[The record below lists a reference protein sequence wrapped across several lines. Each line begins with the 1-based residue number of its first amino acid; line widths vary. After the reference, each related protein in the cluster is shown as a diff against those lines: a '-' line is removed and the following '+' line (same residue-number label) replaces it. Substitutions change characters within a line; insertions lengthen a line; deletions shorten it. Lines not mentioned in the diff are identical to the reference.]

1 MNLRFDLSKQALWS
15 RALALALCAPLGGC
29 GGGDSSPAAAAGA
42 GSGGSGAAAAGGSGG
57 SSAGAG
63 GSSAGAGGSGGVAGT
78 GGSGG
83 VALPPDSRCV
93 PDDEQAPAVFVG
105 ASGDDKNPGTQ
116 DMPVRSFARAL
127 AIVGPGQDVRVLGG
141 TYTEKLKVAKGGSA
155 DKPLRILA
163 AKGEKVVLDATGSD
177 AGKPIDV
184 TGSFVLVQGFEVT
197 GSVNQCVDA
206 SGTDIVLCRLE
217 VHDCDSHGV
226 QISGQRVWAEGNTI
240 RGASL
245 ENEGGALGQSGW
257 GSALKVKV
265 GGEDITLTHNRL
277 YHNWGEGVAVTRG
290 KKVTVRE
297 NYAYDNFAVN
307 FYVDNSIDVLVEKN
321 LATCTA
327 NSGYERDGKRS
338 NAYQIGEEYYDGWG
352 AQLSGVT
359 IRNNIAF
366 SCNRGF
372 LYPGSDVGGGLVD
385 ATIVHNTFW
394 GNMDTGLSITHDA
407 GTKGTIVHNNIVQ
420 QSGGK
425 DVWIEDPAGV
435 KVSHNLWVDGVPDD
449 YTNGSG
455 AGDVIGEP
463 GFFKMLDYKA
473 ASFRLGEGS
482 SARDAALDL
491 AAVIDDFEGRQRH
504 PASSKGADMGAM
516 EFGDPA
522 AACAFDALFG
532 L

>member
-1 MNLRFDLSKQALWS
+1 MNLGFDRSKKTARS
-15 RALALALCAPLGGC
+15 TALALALAALLAGC
-29 GGGDSSPAAAAGA
+29 GGDGEAASAPDG
-42 GSGGSGAAAAGGSGG
+42 GSAGSGAAPAGGSGG
-57 SSAGAG
+57 DAAGAG
-63 GSSAGAGGSGGVAGT
+63 GSSAGAGGSGGDAGAS
-78 GGSGG
+78 GSGG

-93 PDDEQAPAVFVG
+93 ADDEQAGALFVS
-105 ASGDDKNPGTQ
+105 ASGDDDNPGTQ
-116 DMPVRSFARAL
+116 ALPVRSFAKAL
-127 AIVGPGQDVRVLGG
+127 AIVAPGQDVRVLGG
-141 TYTEKLKVAKGGSA
+141 TYTEKLKVAKGGTA
-155 DKPLRILA
+155 DKQLRILA
-163 AKGEKVVLDATGSD
+163 AKGEKVVLDAKGSA
-177 AGKPIDV
+177 AGKPIEI

-197 GSVNQCVDA
+197 GSANQCVDA
-206 SGTDIVLCRLE
+206 TGTDIVLCRLD
-217 VHDCDSHGV
+217 VHDCDSHGI

-297 NYAYDNFAVN
+297 NYSYDNFAVN

-321 LATCTA
+321 LATCTP
-327 NSGYERDGKRS
+327 NSGYERDGKRA

-352 AQLSGVT
+352 AQLKGIT

-372 LYPGSDVGGGLVD
+372 LFPGSDVGGGLVD
-385 ATIVHNTFW
+385 AAIVHNTFW
-394 GNMDTGLSITHDA
+394 GSVDTGLSITHDA
-407 GTKGTIVHNNIVQ
+407 GTKNTVVHNNIVQ
-420 QSGGK
+420 QSAGK
-425 DVWIEDPAGV
+425 DVWIEDLSGIT
-435 KVSHNLWVDGVPDD
+435 VSHNLWVDGVPDD

-455 AGDVIGEP
+455 PGDKIGDP
-463 GFFKMLDYKA
+463 GFFKVPDYKA
-473 ASFRLGEGS
+473 AAFRLGEGS

-491 AAVIDDFEGRQRH
+491 AEVLDDFEGRQRH
-504 PASSKGADMGAM
+504 GANSKGADIGAM
-516 EFGDPA
+516 EFGDAA